1 MSNISQIVSG
11 FLPISLD
18 EMDDV
23 KLMSRTD
30 TKFAFKASKLPLLLQ
45 KILPF
50 YKVLN
55 IDGKIIEFPL
65 LVTKFLGKKIPAAGG
80 FYLRSLPIKITKKA
94 ISNYEKR
101 GIPATF
107 YIHSWE
113 LTPEY
118 MPEIQLPLKDNF
130 ATRTVTEVISGERD
144 ELMNIL
150 LTSLN
155 EEVKDLGIEIIDFR
169 VKRIDLPSNLSNSVY
184 ERMKTERQELAEKL
198 RSEGN
203 EIAREKRAEADKERV
218 VILADAYKQSQQL
231 RGEGDAT
238 AASIYAE
245 SFSKNPEF
253 YEFTRSMK
261 AYVETF
267 ENKSDV
273 MLIDSDSEFFKY
285 LNDKKEE
292 N

>member
-1 MSNISQIVSG
+1 MSKRVLYTVFGVLSFLLIYGSFFVVNEKERAIVFQFG
-11 FLPISLD
+11 EAVRPDIPVGLQFKIPLIQEVKKFDARIQTLD
-18 EMDDV
+18 EEPDRILTVESKYLLVDSFIKYRITDV
-23 KLMSRTD
+23 LT
-30 TKFAFKASKLPLLLQ
+30 
-45 KILPF
+45 F
-50 YKVLN
+50 YKATGNGNFDSLN
-55 IDGKIIEFPL
+55 SL
-65 LVTKFLGKKIPAAGG
+65 LGQ
-80 FYLRSLPIKITKKA
+80 RS
-94 ISNYEKR
+94 E
-101 GIPATF
+101 AT
-107 YIHSWE
+107 
-113 LTPEY
+113 
-118 MPEIQLPLKDNF
+118 LKDNF
-130 ATRTVTEVISGERD
+130 ATRTVKEVISGERD

-155 EEVKDLGIEIIDFR
+155 NEVKDLGIEIIDFR

-184 ERMKTERQELAEKL
+184 ERMRTERQRLAEEL
-198 RSEGN
+198 RSEGK
-203 EIAREKRAEADKERV
+203 EISREIKAVADKDKV

-231 RGEGDAT
+231 RGEGDAQ

>member
-1 MSNISQIVSG
+1 MMMSKRVLYTVFGVLSFLLLYGSFFVVNEKERAIVFQFG
-11 FLPISLD
+11 EAVRPDIPVGLQFKIPLIQDVKKFDARIQTLD
-18 EMDDV
+18 EEPDRILTVESKYLLVDSFIKYRITDV
-23 KLMSRTD
+23 LT
-30 TKFAFKASKLPLLLQ
+30 
-45 KILPF
+45 F
-50 YKVLN
+50 YKATGNGNFNSLN
-55 IDGKIIEFPL
+55 SL
-65 LVTKFLGKKIPAAGG
+65 LGQ
-80 FYLRSLPIKITKKA
+80 RS
-94 ISNYEKR
+94 E
-101 GIPATF
+101 AT
-107 YIHSWE
+107 
-113 LTPEY
+113 
-118 MPEIQLPLKDNF
+118 LKDNF
-130 ATRTVTEVISGERD
+130 ATRTVKEVISGERD

-155 EEVKDLGIEIIDFR
+155 NEVKDLGIEIIDFR

-184 ERMKTERQELAEKL
+184 ERMRTERQRLAEEL
-198 RSEGN
+198 RSEGK
-203 EIAREKRAEADKERV
+203 EISREIRAVADKDKV

-231 RGEGDAT
+231 RGEGDAQ

-285 LNDKKEE
+285 LNDKEE
-292 N
+292 EK

>member
-1 MSNISQIVSG
+1 MNKIVLYVLLGLISILLLFGSIFVVNEKERAIVFQFG
-11 FLPISLD
+11 EAVRPDIPVGLHFKIPLIQDVKKFDARIQTLD
-18 EMDDV
+18 EEPDRILTVESKYLLVDSFIKYRITDV
-23 KLMSRTD
+23 LT
-30 TKFAFKASKLPLLLQ
+30 
-45 KILPF
+45 F
-50 YKVLN
+50 YKATSNGSLSTLN
-55 IDGKIIEFPL
+55 SL
-65 LVTKFLGKKIPAAGG
+65 LGQ
-80 FYLRSLPIKITKKA
+80 RS
-94 ISNYEKR
+94 E
-101 GIPATF
+101 AT
-107 YIHSWE
+107 
-113 LTPEY
+113 
-118 MPEIQLPLKDNF
+118 LKNNF
-130 ATRTVTEVISGERD
+130 ATRTVKEVISGERD
-144 ELMNIL
+144 ELMNNL

-155 EEVKDLGIEIIDFR
+155 NEVKDLGVEIIDFR
-169 VKRIDLPSNLSNSVY
+169 VKRIDLPSNLSNDVY
-184 ERMKTERQELAEKL
+184 ERMRTERQRLAEEL

-203 EIAREKRAEADKERV
+203 EIAREIRAIADKDKV
-218 VILADAYKQSQQL
+218 VILAEAYKQSQLL
-231 RGEGDAT
+231 RGEGDAQ

>member
-1 MSNISQIVSG
+1 MSKRVLYTVFGVLSFLLIYGSFFVVNEKERAIVFQFG
-11 FLPISLD
+11 EAVRPDIPVGLQFKIPLIQEVKKFDARIQTLD
-18 EMDDV
+18 EEPDRILTVESKYLLVDSFIKYRITDV
-23 KLMSRTD
+23 LT
-30 TKFAFKASKLPLLLQ
+30 
-45 KILPF
+45 F
-50 YKVLN
+50 YKATGNGNFDSLN
-55 IDGKIIEFPL
+55 SL
-65 LVTKFLGKKIPAAGG
+65 LGQ
-80 FYLRSLPIKITKKA
+80 RS
-94 ISNYEKR
+94 E
-101 GIPATF
+101 AT
-107 YIHSWE
+107 
-113 LTPEY
+113 
-118 MPEIQLPLKDNF
+118 LKDNF
-130 ATRTVTEVISGERD
+130 ATRTVKEVISGERD

-155 EEVKDLGIEIIDFR
+155 NEVKDLGIEIIDFR

-203 EIAREKRAEADKERV
+203 EIAREKRAEADAKRV
-218 VILADAYKQSQQL
+218 IILANAYKEAQQL
-231 RGEGDAT
+231 RGEGDAQ

-292 N
+292 K